1 MSIFRHR
8 ITDVEDVLFSI
19 FSHVA
24 SAPPPISGYI
34 TSASDVNRIN
44 QPKPLLT
51 LFRLATTCRAF
62 LEPALHFL
70 WKEIPGDGPL
80 ISLLCCLGIAKRKPT
95 AKEAPSRI
103 YAWSR
108 DIDRFYVSIRCP
120 LVYKYEGV

>member
-1 MSIFRHR
+1 MSISRHR

-19 FSHVA
+19 LSHVA

-34 TSASDVNRIN
+34 TSASDIGRVN
-44 QPKPLLT
+44 QPKPALT
-51 LFRLATTCRAF
+51 LFRLATTSRAF

-80 ISLLCCLGIAKRKPT
+80 ISLLCYLGIAKRKPM
-95 AKEAPSRI
+95 AKEAPPRI

-108 DIDRFYVSIRCP
+108 DIDRFYVSLHRP
-120 LVYKYEGV
+120 LIYEYGGV